1 MKKNHHEDNTRV
13 STSGAQISSNCCEH
27 HHPRALIC
35 FKVGLLIFV
44 LLWLLDTSYYL
55 QRIKYW
61 THVRVVHKVV
71 PTHHLNPKFGPDFFC
86 YKKITRSNSN
96 LVQNPRS
103 GEFGY
108 AVMCGYLCFAFIRV
122 PLQVVFC
129 QIVWEE
135 KVQGICFVPGKW
147 EAAIWWCMVLGLL
160 VLTQTSTKTWAP
172 YQIRIYIF

>member
-55 QRIKYW
+55 QGIKHW
-61 THVRVVHKVV
+61 THVRVVDKVV
-71 PTHHLNPKFGPDFFC
+71 STHHLNP
-86 YKKITRSNSN
+86 
-96 LVQNPRS
+96 
-103 GEFGY
+103 EFGQDF
-108 AVMCGYLCFAFIRV
+108 AIRKSQDQTRIWSKTQGQGSLVMRLCVAICV
-122 PLQVVFC
+122 LPSSMPLQVVFC